1 LNHQRRQARLL
12 APHGGETR
20 DGSISA
26 QLTITPGLIL
36 PLSSQISKQP
46 LRESIALHILKLDL
60 FWLEKTNKAIEL
72 LVRRRPMTTTN
83 TMTSEEREQVRQ
95 ETFERAK
102 AIVQKYQ
109 NDNWRQLRVNKICSE
124 LKMLLEKAASRQF

>member
-1 LNHQRRQARLL
+1 MK
-12 APHGGETR
+12 
-20 DGSISA
+20 
-26 QLTITPGLIL
+26 TID
-36 PLSSQISKQP
+36 S
-46 LRESIALHILKLDL
+46 
-60 FWLEKTNKAIEL
+60 
-72 LVRRRPMTTTN
+72 
-83 TMTSEEREQVRQ
+83 MTSEEREQVRQ